1 MRAYGVTVLRLCVAS
16 VFLAHGLQKLLG
28 LWGGPGLEGTA
39 AMIRGLGFP
48 YPMPLAVVLTL
59 TEVGGGILL
68 VLGWLT
74 PWAALALAV
83 DMGIAIWRVHSP
95 HGFFLAGG
103 NRGQG
108 IEFVLVLLGALVCL
122 ALSGSGALSVDHW
135 RSQHQEARARGRARM
150 RKV

>member
-1 MRAYGVTVLRLCVAS
+1 MRAYGLTVLRLCVAS
-16 VFLAHGLQKLLG
+16 VFVAHGLQKLLG

-39 AMIRGLGFP
+39 GMIKGLGFP

-68 VLGWLT
+68 ILGWLT
-74 PWAALALAV
+74 PWVALALAV
-83 DMGIAIWRVHSP
+83 DMGIAIWKVHSP
-95 HGFFLAGG
+95 HGFFLAGV

-108 IEFVLVLLGALVCL
+108 IEFVLVLLGALLCL
-122 ALSGSGALSVDHW
+122 ALSGSGALSVDEW
-135 RSQHQEARARGRARM
+135 RSQHQEARARGRARI